1 MCSIF
6 SSYSTSYATLNVETM
21 WCTTAASIVYI
32 GITVL
37 SCTDFFWN
45 QEPRISRPCCTLLFF
60 LSYSTSYATLNVETT
75 RCTTAASI
83 VYIGITSKVLW
94 WLFASVCE
102 WKHTGCTIC
111 IIYIIQKIENF
122 VHGYISAIKYQAT
135 FWVGWQFLS
144 QFTQKKKNYTS

>member
-1 MCSIF
+1 MNEWTNLLC
-6 SSYSTSYATLNVETM
+6 
-21 WCTTAASIVYI
+21 
-32 GITVL
+32 
-37 SCTDFFWN
+37 
-45 QEPRISRPCCTLLFF
+45 LLFCFSQQTNQIRLFIFWENLWRANPAFGFILRLGTISMDLAVLYF

-135 FWVGWQFLS
+135 FWVGWLFLS
-144 QFTQKKKNYTS
+144 QFTQKKNKYS